1 MSNLI
6 ICPDCGKEISASAK
20 QCPNC
25 GCPNKESDIFTQD
38 INSDSIKRNPG
49 CIAIAVV
56 VFMFLFVSFMEG
68 FEEGKNKKTG
78 KEKETIYSVGQTV
91 SLGSWNY
98 KVNKYEWAILALT
111 IGLVISCE
119 LINTS
124 IEATV
129 DLVTEEY
136 HPLAKVAKDTSA
148 AAVFIFAIVAII
160 VGIIIFLPKIIAL
173 F

>member
-1 MSNLI
+1 MNM
-6 ICPDCGKEISASAK
+6 ISRDERK
-20 QCPNC
+20 REK
-25 GCPNKESDIFTQD
+25 GLKKF
-38 INSDSIKRNPG
+38 INSFGYPVKGLKYAYRNEQNLAVDVG
-49 CIAIAVV
+49 IALIVV
-56 VFMFLFVSFMEG
+56 IFG
-68 FEEGKNKKTG
+68 F
-78 KEKETIYSVGQTV
+78 IF
-91 SLGSWNY
+91 

-119 LINTS
+119 LINTA

-160 VGIIIFLPKIIAL
+160 VGLIIFLPKVIAL